1 MGNIR
6 STRVAGLL
14 MALGAWASWGPAG
27 SAGGQQH
34 AEQPPAASRP
44 QRDGAAT
51 AAGNPTRGHDIFV
64 NNCAVCHGVDATGG
78 EGPNIQRAPA
88 NLGEAAVGNIILRG
102 VPGTEMPSFFMML
115 TTADVSDMVS
125 YLRQL
130 ATTATAGTVTGDPS
144 QGAALFKSSGC
155 SGCHMINGQGGD
167 LGPELSR
174 IGNMRGPS
182 YLYKRLVDPG
192 ADLPT
197 SGAEGDRGKWT
208 RYLMYRAV
216 TKSGQVVEGMRVGE
230 DSFTIVLRTAE
241 GDFHALYKPD
251 LKSLEKQTGKSLMP
265 SFKGTLSQAQLDDVV
280 AYLSTLTGA
289 Q

>member
-1 MGNIR
+1 
-6 STRVAGLL
+6 V
-14 MALGAWASWGPAG
+14 
-27 SAGGQQH
+27 Q
-34 AEQPPAASRP
+34 
-44 QRDGAAT
+44 
-51 AAGNPTRGHDIFV
+51 
-64 NNCAVCHGVDATGG
+64 
-78 EGPNIQRAPA
+78 
-88 NLGEAAVGNIILRG
+88 NIILRG

-115 TTADVSDMVS
+115 NTADVSDIIS

-130 ATTATAGTVTGDPS
+130 ATTATAGTVTGDPR

-155 SGCHMINGQGGD
+155 SSCHMINGQGGD

-182 YLYKRLVDPG
+182 YLYKKLVNPG
-192 ADLPT
+192 VDLPT

-208 RYLMYRAV
+208 RYLIYRAV
-216 TKSGQVVEGMRVGE
+216 TKTGEVVEGMRVGE
-230 DSFTIVLRTAE
+230 DSFTIVLRSAQ
-241 GDFHALYKPD
+241 GDFRALYKPD

-265 SFKGTLSQAQLDDVV
+265 SFESVLSSAQLNDLV